1 MDVCAEKRADM
12 WVECKMEERED
23 FEFECVVVAWLSL

>member
-1 MDVCAEKRADM
+1 MDVCREAGRM